1 MSPNPAACI
10 MAQTSCDITQDCA
23 RAKGIYLVPDYVV
36 HKGRQ
41 YLSQVEID
49 SPELYRILRTS
60 DKLPTSA
67 PPSTE
72 ALINAFKRASDN
84 GNKEIIFL
92 TLSSKLS
99 SSFSAVKLAAEIAL
113 EEGFPAPIHVY
124 DSLSVSHGMGLL
136 AEEAANLAMQ
146 GFDASSIIEKL
157 DVLRPNTCVY
167 CMLESLKCAHLGGRV
182 GSLGPLATDTF
193 GIRPIMAFIDGLMHC
208 LGVQRNAR
216 ESLKWLARR
225 YDREAE
231 KGRTAIIGHG
241 DHLHRA
247 QTLCEMVKDLDKL
260 ANLRISYIGPPI
272 GIHSGPST
280 VGIAFIKQPQK
291 T

>member
-1 MSPNPAACI
+1 

-23 RAKGIYLVPDYVV
+23 KDKGIYLVPDYVV

-72 ALINAFKRASDN
+72 ALITAFKRASDN
-84 GNKEIIFL
+84 GNREIIFL

-99 SSFSAVKLAAEIAL
+99 SSFSAIKLAAEIAA

-124 DSLSVSHGMGLL
+124 DSLTVSHGMGLL
-136 AEEAANLAMQ
+136 VEEAAHLS
-146 GFDASSIIEKL
+146 GLGYDALSILEKL

-167 CMLESLKCAHLGGRV
+167 CMLESLKCAHKGGRV
-182 GSLGPLATDTF
+182 GSLGPIATDTF
-193 GIRPIMAFIDGLMHC
+193 GIRPIMAFIDGLMQC

-216 ESLKWLARR
+216 ESMRWLARR
-225 YDREAE
+225 YEREAE

-241 DHLHRA
+241 DHIHRA
-247 QTLCEMVKDLDKL
+247 QTLYEMIKETDSL
-260 ANLRISYIGPPI
+260 ANLKVNYIGPPI

-280 VGIAFIKQPQK
+280 VGIAYIKQLGK